1 MEPDSGMLAKDYTL
15 KLRLWRRY
23 TTPWQKIVS
32 HPYEGSGTEE
42 NPYIV
47 TWLDDGDDE
56 NPLKWSS
63 GYQWTVTWLVAW
75 TTLAASFASS
85 SYSAAIQKVQQDFP
99 GYSSQVYIMGIS
111 AFVLGYAFGPL
122 LWAPMSE
129 VLGRRR
135 LFIVAYTLFTIF
147 NAAVCASQNI
157 WTLTILR
164 FLAGSFGASPL
175 TNAAGVVS
183 DIFPAEKRGS
193 GMAIFSAAPFT
204 GPTLG
209 PIVGGFLGEAAG
221 WRWVCATNAILSGT
235 LTILGTLTI
244 PETYS
249 PVLLRERANNLTAAS
264 QLPNGGGRVYRSVFD
279 DNPRYIALLR
289 NHREKTTNTPLPPE
303 SRLAPAML
311 GAILLPLGLFWF
323 AWTCQPSVHWIVS
336 ILANIPFGMGMVMIF
351 LSFFVWLLLSDAVV
365 AYSTNIG
372 GKTYI
377 ADVYNVH
384 AASALAA
391 NSVLRSLFGVAFPLF
406 TTAMY
411 DSLGINWASTL
422 VAFLALAMTPQ
433 PFLFYKYGKKIRLR
447 SKFSRHAAETSLE

>member
-1 MEPDSGMLAKDYTL
+1 MEAHSKMWTKDYSL
-15 KLRLWRRY
+15 KRRLWRRY
-23 TTPWQKIVS
+23 STPWQKIVS
-32 HPYEGSGTEE
+32 HSYEGAGTEE
-42 NPYIV
+42 DPYLV
-47 TWLDDGDDE
+47 TWLENGDEE
-56 NPLKWSS
+56 NPLRWSS
-63 GYQWTVTWLVAW
+63 SYQWAVTWLVAW

-85 SYSAAIQKVQQDFP
+85 SYSAAIPKVQQEFP
-99 GYSSQVYIMGIS
+99 GYSSQVYIMGVS

-135 LFIVAYTLFTIF
+135 LFIVTYALFTIF

-157 WTLTILR
+157 WTLIILR
-164 FLAGSFGASPL
+164 LLAGSFGASPL
-175 TNAAGVVS
+175 TNAAGVVA

-221 WRWVCATNAILSGT
+221 WRWVCGVNAILSGV

-249 PVLLRERANNLTAAS
+249 PVLLRERANKLTAA
-264 QLPNGGGRVYRSVFD
+264 N

-289 NHREKTTNTPLPPE
+289 KHREKSPNTPLPPE

-351 LSFFVWLLLSDAVV
+351 LSLF
-365 AYSTNIG
+365 
-372 GKTYI
+372 TYI
-377 ADVYNVH
+377 ADVYTVH

-411 DSLGINWASTL
+411 DGMGINWASTL

-433 PFLFYKYGKKIRLR
+433 PFLFYKYGKKLRLK
-447 SKFSRHAAETSLE
+447 STFSRHNAETLLE